1 MNFIRNNGEVV
12 EVNDKDV
19 KTLEK
24 TQTYTLF
31 GAKHNPSGEQM
42 VGVVYSNN
50 VADEEAE
57 YADGDLGQPPYND
70 VMANPKKTT
79 TKITWRNLRLQ
90 SAISGEKAVKGVIS
104 SSVGL
109 LTKVGRKAGSSI
121 AAGGVTNEMSVRE
134 DPLLFIASA
143 EDWYAYVKNMNTV
156 DIGAEFAAGVS
167 HAQRSS
173 NALFAHEWESDPGHH
188 NLMGRLLPG
197 SDSQEAVAKG
207 QIAYDIL
214 TRGRELLSQQGYGA
228 TQQQVMHKLVFD
240 ILRSMPVKQYNYYT
254 LYQLHPDEGN
264 EIYAE
269 FKSRYIPL
277 ETAEVEMVLEMQRYL
292 ESEGDTYAFRTTTNE
307 QTGILSSQLMRAA
320 VADYEVG
327 DTVNVRTLLMTL
339 QAPPYNYRAR
349 AIDIAMAS
357 SHTSTAKASGST
369 FLEFIVSD
377 NDKAIIDKMDR
388 EGSGTKLSNKKIG
401 AYALNIDPERDLNP
415 TNKLQI
421 KKERLKGEGS
431 ITSVILAT
439 REYDPTPKYVA
450 IPVAGKKEQNWKII
464 DYNEDYLRTGDQKK
478 EDNKSS
484 RIRSGF
490 SKKGNDWA
498 NKNKNNPAK
507 KAKKNPQ
514 PTKRG
519 NFYFVEIWPT
529 TQLNI
534 SKKEPK
540 SGMAGGTR
548 HGTGKTKKGQGQAYW
563 TKGVS
568 SHAPGMKDIQVLQMG
583 THKKTGEAAPYR
595 IKFPI
600 SDFKLVQHPTAGYKT
615 LMPKRDKLN
624 KKFQAAYVDFITHYG
639 LPKHSPSKDTNNRL
653 IIPKEQKAMSPY
665 YLGVRKQI
673 GKK

>member
-1 MNFIRNNGEVV
+1 
-12 EVNDKDV
+12 
-19 KTLEK
+19 
-24 TQTYTLF
+24 
-31 GAKHNPSGEQM
+31 
-42 VGVVYSNN
+42 
-50 VADEEAE
+50 
-57 YADGDLGQPPYND
+57 
-70 VMANPKKTT
+70 
-79 TKITWRNLRLQ
+79 
-90 SAISGEKAVKGVIS
+90 
-104 SSVGL
+104 
-109 LTKVGRKAGSSI
+109 
-121 AAGGVTNEMSVRE
+121 
-134 DPLLFIASA
+134 
-143 EDWYAYVKNMNTV
+143 
-156 DIGAEFAAGVS
+156 
-167 HAQRSS
+167 
-173 NALFAHEWESDPGHH
+173 
-188 NLMGRLLPG
+188 
-197 SDSQEAVAKG
+197 
-207 QIAYDIL
+207 
-214 TRGRELLSQQGYGA
+214 
-228 TQQQVMHKLVFD
+228 
-240 ILRSMPVKQYNYYT
+240 
-254 LYQLHPDEGN
+254 
-264 EIYAE
+264 
-269 FKSRYIPL
+269 
-277 ETAEVEMVLEMQRYL
+277 
-292 ESEGDTYAFRTTTNE
+292 
-307 QTGILSSQLMRAA
+307 
-320 VADYEVG
+320 
-327 DTVNVRTLLMTL
+327 
-339 QAPPYNYRAR
+339 
-349 AIDIAMAS
+349 MAS

-369 FLEFIVSD
+369 FLEFTVSEA
-377 NDKAIIDKMDR
+377 DKSIIDQMDQ
-388 EGSGTKLSNKKIG
+388 EGSGTKLSNRKVG
-401 AYALNIDPERDLNP
+401 AYALNIDQKDLNP
-415 TNKLQI
+415 NNKLQI
-421 KKERLKGEGS
+421 KKESIAPKGS
-431 ITSVILAT
+431 IKSVILAT

-450 IPVAGKKEQNWKII
+450 IAVAGKKEQNWKII
-464 DYNEDYLRTGDQKK
+464 DYNEDYLGTGDQKK

-534 SKKEPK
+534 SKKEPN

-568 SHAPGMKDIQVLQMG
+568 NHAPGMKDIQVLQMG

-600 SDFKLVQHPTAGYKT
+600 SDFKLVQHPTAGYRT